1 MLSSIIVFKQ
11 ISISNFNTC
20 HNNIQLND
28 NKYNY
33 CQKTSKLNNIK
44 VQDSIIFSQKS
55 NSAHL
60 FIYTNYTQ
68 QSQIN
73 TNVQNFNI
81 NIFSLFGLNMNDQQI
96 EDSILNI
103 SLEFPVRVGAL
114 LCISCDISLLNSTFV
129 FIASGHQISA
139 LVIETQGNI
148 KLQLSF
154 VQFRVISNFSSGIVN
169 TVKSSLNISIIDC
182 KMSGSNLEQSVE
194 SGYISSFV
202 NASISLSIQNVL
214 ICFKDTQRFG
224 KSSISIIS
232 TGTEIALCDLCGT
245 NNVVYGL
252 CADSLLLGELKDGVL
267 QCVSPFDFVDGK
279 CVCKNGYLLNET
291 TCVNIL
297 NAISNMSNLA
307 NNSQLLQIQQDIS
320 NININMSNLDSNL
333 VLNFSHLQNQ
343 INTNTSNLES
353 FIKSNFSK
361 ADLNLLQNT
370 TVLDQRIFINISNL
384 NANAKL
390 NISEMNKTANL
401 LDYTILTLNQLI
413 TDKIKKLQSQQQ
425 ILDYQQQWLDCLNN
439 FGHKFINNLCVTYQ
453 CPINGQQYINGSC
466 QCPSDT
472 KFVNNECECLI
483 PGQKLNQGVCQCFT
497 SDALVVNNVCT
508 CGVGAINSSNTCIC
522 PQNSVLANGVCKCT
536 ISGQFI
542 QNGNCLC
549 QIGYLIIDKQCTAIN
564 YIINSSEFVCTQQ
577 IYVISFDLSAVTNV
591 IHNAG
596 DFTNGYI
603 FGSLFNVQNAFIDIE
618 DKVYLSI
625 KPLFQSQTSF
635 NNIKIRI
642 DTQVVS
648 QGSIVS
654 TQNQIQIS
662 FMSITS
668 KYGSSITNSG
678 DINIL
683 LPSSENTNINNLL
696 INLTFI
702 RSQGNITLINS
713 ISGVVHIN
721 GYQILGSYESSGTVT
736 LLTYKLNQSNTI
748 INNVNFIP
756 ILYNV
761 GNLSS
766 YLISNIDQN
775 QINFNNISVMI
786 GNSSYLPI
794 CNSIVSNG
802 TNNYRFGGL
811 INMIT
816 NTNISLKTLIF
827 DSYLT
832 QSTKQSLYNGLLFGE
847 ADKTNSINIE
857 KICQFT
863 QFEMTTTSFG
873 CFGLVGTVQGNFS
886 LQQCQLH
893 IILTNGTLENVGV
906 VGYLQSQA
914 FAIFNA
920 ISDSFGKLGLLG
932 YAYKSVSTFRNVLLN
947 NSKIQSQYSTGGFVG
962 QLWSATIQIENG
974 TIQFSNISATKS
986 GSAALVGN
994 ALGSSSISTTLLEL
1008 KNISI
1013 LSSTAVGYIL
1023 GANQGQTTF
1032 KVQGKTTG
1040 ANFINGVSQIN
1051 CAAFTQNWPQQCV

>member
-55 NSAHL
+55 NSVHL

-353 FIKSNFSK
+353 FIMSNFSK

-370 TVLDQRIFINISNL
+370 TVLDQRIFKNVSALNTSFQTSIINL
-384 NANAKL
+384 NDS
-390 NISEMNKTANL
+390 I
-401 LDYTILTLNQLI
+401 YTLNQTIQNLNLTQI
-413 TDKIKKLQSQQQ
+413 QISKMIKQQENEIQLHGLQIQCIQDEFKFTDGRCIQTLNYSVNY
-425 ILDYQQQWLDCLNN
+425 IDNNVMCGGVYQVTRFNIQD
-439 FGHKFINNLCVTYQ
+439 VTYTVNSTENYT
-453 CPINGQQYINGSC
+453 NG
-466 QCPSDT
+466 
-472 KFVNNECECLI
+472 FV
-483 PGQKLNQGVCQCFT
+483 F
-497 SDALVVNNVCT
+497 D
-508 CGVGAINSSNTCIC
+508 SNT
-522 PQNSVLANGVCKCT
+522 
-536 ISGQFI
+536 
-542 QNGNCLC
+542 
-549 QIGYLIIDKQCTAIN
+549 II
-564 YIINSSEFVCTQQ
+564 
-577 IYVISFDLSAVTNV
+577 
-591 IHNAG
+591 
-596 DFTNGYI
+596 
-603 FGSLFNVQNAFIDIE
+603 QNAFIDIA
-618 DKVYLSI
+618 DDMLQQQIFQTQSSFTYIKIQIGTQSQLNGGSIISNNDQITINQMVIMSKVGCYISVNDYLYILQQSSSQTQINSLLLNLIFQFSFSNILLIQNFNNQLNISNYQVLGNYISAKQIVLIGQVILSSDIKLTNINIMPSVYQVGNASSYLFSSVDQSVILLNNLSIMIGNKTQSQLLTNIGSSYYDFYHFGGLVVYLSKSTVTI
-625 KPLFQSQTSF
+625 QQVIYNCYQTMQTQNSQNFGILLGSADVDSVIILRSVCMFQMF
-635 NNIKIRI
+635 NNTGQFQNCGVIGQSAGKL
-642 DTQVVS
+642 QL
-648 QGSIVS
+648 
-654 TQNQIQIS
+654 NQITLS
-662 FMSITS
+662 F
-668 KYGSSITNSG
+668 
-678 DINIL
+678 
-683 LPSSENTNINNLL
+683 
-696 INLTFI
+696 
-702 RSQGNITLINS
+702 
-713 ISGVVHIN
+713 
-721 GYQILGSYESSGTVT
+721 
-736 LLTYKLNQSNTI
+736 
-748 INNVNFIP
+748 
-756 ILYNV
+756 
-761 GNLSS
+761 
-766 YLISNIDQN
+766 
-775 QINFNNISVMI
+775 
-786 GNSSYLPI
+786 
-794 CNSIVSNG
+794 IVEA
-802 TNNYRFGGL
+802 
-811 INMIT
+811 
-816 NTNISLKTLIF
+816 
-827 DSYLT
+827 
-832 QSTKQSLYNGLLFGE
+832 KQLMG
-847 ADKTNSINIE
+847 
-857 KICQFT
+857 
-863 QFEMTTTSFG
+863 
-873 CFGLVGTVQGNFS
+873 FGLVGAIKYQSILNEIFNVLATVYVMTSSASASNNGPVSIISGYIWGKQCSIQNLNVNASSVSAHFFTSGIIGYLANANLSLNNILINGSNFS
-886 LQQCQLH
+886 SYSFGAGSFIGTAESAQIKVENSNVSSVR
-893 IILTNGTLENVGV
+893 IISTKNFGIIFGLKKNENVTV
-906 VGYLQSQA
+906 
-914 FAIFNA
+914 I
-920 ISDSFGKLGLLG
+920 ISDCK
-932 YAYKSVSTFRNVLLN
+932 
-947 NSKIQSQYSTGGFVG
+947 STGTNYVNNVVQVNCGFISG
-962 QLWSATIQIENG
+962 WTAT
-974 TIQFSNISATKS
+974 
-986 GSAALVGN
+986 
-994 ALGSSSISTTLLEL
+994 
-1008 KNISI
+1008 
-1013 LSSTAVGYIL
+1013 
-1023 GANQGQTTF
+1023 
-1032 KVQGKTTG
+1032 
-1040 ANFINGVSQIN
+1040 
-1051 CAAFTQNWPQQCV
+1051 QC